1 MKILQVHNK
10 YKYTGGEWT
19 VLNQEK
25 DLLQKDH
32 VVEQFIADN
41 TRELRSVINQ
51 IKLISSAHYRKSS
64 KKAVSKHLNKGNY
77 HLMHVHNFFPLL
89 TPSVFE
95 AAREQG
101 IPSVLSLHNFR
112 LIHPNGL
119 LYHNGKVDERSVKGS
134 AWKCVPDGV
143 YRNSILQ
150 TAIVAH
156 MIEYHRKH
164 GTWQKYPSAFISLSE
179 FSKSKFVAGGLPEE
193 RIFVKPN
200 FIEDPLN
207 EYPQLDIDKPKE
219 EFYIY
224 IGRISGEK
232 GIKELIT
239 FWLEQNSGSK
249 LIIAGDGPLKSE
261 LQKKT
266 MGRKDIEW
274 KGHLEKEEILG
285 LLSTAKAML
294 FPTKCYENFPITILE
309 AMSVGCPVITS
320 NIGNP
325 ARIIDHGKTGF
336 HINLSQPESIMQQL
350 KKLRDKER
358 VISLSRNARRTYL
371 EKYTPEINYRILM
384 DIYEKA
390 AELEKRLISVH

>member
-19 VLNQEK
+19 VLHQEK
-25 DLLQKDH
+25 NLLQKDH
-32 VVEQFIADN
+32 DVEQFIVDN
-41 TRELRSVINQ
+41 SRELRSAINQ
-51 IKLISSAHYRKSS
+51 IKLIASAHYRKSS
-64 KKAVSKHLNKGNY
+64 KKAVSARIKKENFDM
-77 HLMHVHNFFPLL
+77 MHVHNFFPLL

-101 IPSVLSLHNFR
+101 VPSVLSLHNFR

-119 LYHNGKVDERSVKGS
+119 LYHNGKIDERSVKGN
-134 AWKCVPDGV
+134 AWKCVLDGV

-150 TAIVAH
+150 TAVVAH

-164 GTWQKYPSAFISLSE
+164 GTWQKFPSAFIALSE
-179 FSKSKFVAGGLPEE
+179 FSKSKFVEGGLPDE

-200 FIEDPLN
+200 FIQDPLN
-207 EYPQLDIDKPKE
+207 EFPDLNIKKPKE

-232 GIKELIT
+232 GIGELINY
-239 FWLEQNSGSK
+239 WLKQGAGSK
-249 LIIAGDGPLKSE
+249 LVIAGDGPLKQK

-274 KGHLEKEEILG
+274 KGHLDKKEILE
-285 LLSTAKAML
+285 LLSSAKALL

-325 ARIIDHGKTGF
+325 AKIIEHGKTGF
-336 HINLSQPESIMQQL
+336 HFELDQPEDLTKQMN
-350 KKLRDKER
+350 KLGNEDTSKT
-358 VISLSRNARRTYL
+358 LSRNARRTYL
-371 EKYTPEINYRILM
+371 EKYTPKINYDILM
-384 DIYEKA
+384 VIYEKA
-390 AELEKRLISVH
+390 DELEKRLISEN